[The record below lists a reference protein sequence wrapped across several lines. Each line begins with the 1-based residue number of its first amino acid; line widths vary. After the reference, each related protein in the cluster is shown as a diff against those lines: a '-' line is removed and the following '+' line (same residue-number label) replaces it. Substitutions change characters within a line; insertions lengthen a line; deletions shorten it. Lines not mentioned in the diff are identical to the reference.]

1 MHKRT
6 LAQNWLCDMDGVLIR
21 DGAMVDGA
29 DKFLDQLKATER
41 SFLILTNNSF
51 FTPSELTAMLKTT
64 GLEVDER
71 QLWTSALATAQFVHS
86 QRPQGSAFVLG
97 ELSVHDALRNVGYH
111 ESRRSA
117 DYVILGETQDYSF
130 DDITT
135 AVRLIE
141 DGSHFVATNPE
152 PTGPSSEGTLPAVG
166 AMASLIES
174 ATGIAPYFV
183 GKPNPIMMREGL
195 NRLGAHTE
203 NTVVIGD
210 RMDTDILGGVEAGL
224 ETILV
229 LSGVASR
236 REIDRFPFRPSR
248 VVESVAELIDEL

>member
-1 MHKRT
+1 
-6 LAQNWLCDMDGVLIR
+6 
-21 DGAMVDGA
+21 
-29 DKFLDQLKATER
+29 
-41 SFLILTNNSF
+41 
-51 FTPSELTAMLKTT
+51 
-64 GLEVDER
+64 
-71 QLWTSALATAQFVHS
+71 
-86 QRPQGSAFVLG
+86 
-97 ELSVHDALRNVGYH
+97 
-111 ESRRSA
+111 
-117 DYVILGETQDYSF
+117 SF
-130 DDITT
+130 DDVTT

-174 ATGIAPYFV
+174 ATGISPYFV

-236 REIDRFPFRPSR
+236 REIDRFPFRPTR
-248 VVESVAELIDEL
+248 VVESIAELIDEL